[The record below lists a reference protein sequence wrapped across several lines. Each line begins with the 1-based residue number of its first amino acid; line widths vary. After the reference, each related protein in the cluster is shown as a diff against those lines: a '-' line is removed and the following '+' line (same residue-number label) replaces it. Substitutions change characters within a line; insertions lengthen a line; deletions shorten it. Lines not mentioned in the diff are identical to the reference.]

1 MLMDQVPYIIAG
13 IFVVIFFASGLKI
26 VRQTDRAVVERFG
39 KYKRFQ
45 NSGITWIIPFVEKLY
60 KINIT
65 EQLVNVQRQGVITLE
80 NLNCKIDA
88 QVYFK
93 VKDDEANLKR
103 AMYQVNNYKIQI
115 VQLAQT
121 TLRNVIGKTS
131 FKDVNSNRKE
141 LNELVFASI
150 SEQTAN
156 WGIDIVRVELKEVE
170 PPTDVQTTMDNIIKA
185 EQTKIANKDFAEAE
199 KIKASGEKM
208 AQIEIAEGD
217 KQSRILRAEG
227 QAQEIERLGKAEAER
242 IKLVYESAKEHFT
255 DQAVALKTLEVNENA
270 MNNNTKYIIA
280 EKGQQTTLV
289 ISDDTKGIIPLKPT
303 QQTKKESK

>member
-1 MLMDQVPYIIAG
+1 MLMEHVPFVIAG
-13 IFVVIFFASGLKI
+13 LVALIFFASGLKI
-26 VRQTDRAVVERFG
+26 IRQTDRAVVERFG

-45 NSGITWIIPFVEKLY
+45 NSGITWIIPIVDKLY

-93 VKDDEANLKR
+93 VKDDENSLKN
-103 AMYQVNNYKIQI
+103 AMYSVNNYKVQI

-121 TLRNVIGKTS
+121 TLRNIIGKKS
-131 FKDVNSNRKE
+131 FKDVNSDRKE
-141 LNELVFASI
+141 LNKDIFESI
-150 SEQTAN
+150 KEQTTN

-170 PPTDVQTTMDNIIKA
+170 PPEDVQSTMDNIIKA

-208 AQIEIAEGD
+208 AQIELATGD
-217 KQSRILRAEG
+217 RAARVLRADG
-227 QAQEIERLGKAEAER
+227 MAKEIKMLGDAEAKR
-242 IKLVYESAKEHFT
+242 IELVYESAKMHFT
-255 DQAVALKTLEVNENA
+255 DQAVALKTLEVNESA
-270 MNNNTKYIIA
+270 MKNNSKYIIS
-280 EKGQQTTLV
+280 EKGTQPV
-289 ISDDTKGIIPLKPT
+289 IVLNEKTDGLIPLT
-303 QQTKKESK
+303 SKSTGKTTEK

>member
-1 MLMDQVPYIIAG
+1 MDQVPYIIG
-13 IFVVIFFASGLKI
+13 GVFVIIFIASGLKI

-93 VKDDEANLKR
+93 VKDDEASLKK
-103 AMYQVNNYKIQI
+103 AMYQVNNYKVQI

-121 TLRNVIGKTS
+121 TLRNIIGKKS

-141 LNELVFASI
+141 LNDDIFESI
-150 SEQTAN
+150 KTQTEG

-208 AQIEIAEGD
+208 AQIEIATGD
-217 KQSRILRAEG
+217 KESRVLRAEG
-227 QAQEIERLGKAEAER
+227 MAQEIERLGKAEAER
-242 IKLVYESAKEHFT
+242 IRLVYESAKAHFT

-270 MNNNTKYIIA
+270 LKNNTKYIIA
-280 EKGQQTTLV
+280 DKNQQPTLV
-289 ISDDTKGIIPLKPT
+289 LSDNTNGVIPLRP
-303 QQTKKESK
+303 QSKKESKS

>member
-1 MLMDQVPYIIAG
+1 MDQVPFIIAG
-13 IFVVIFFASGLKI
+13 IFALVFFASGLKI

-93 VKDDEANLKR
+93 VKDDEDNLKK

-121 TLRNVIGKTS
+121 TLRNIIGKKS

-141 LNELVFASI
+141 LNDDIFESI
-150 SEQTAN
+150 KTQTSN

-185 EQTKIANKDFAEAE
+185 EQTKIANKDFAEAL

-208 AQIEIAEGD
+208 AQIEVATGD
-217 KQSRILRAEG
+217 KEARILRAEG

-242 IKLVYESAKEHFT
+242 IKLVYESAKAHFT

-270 MNNNTKYIIA
+270 FRNNTKYVIA
-280 EKGQQTTLV
+280 EKGTQPTLV
-289 ISDDTKGIIPLKPT
+289 LNENTEGIIPLKPT
-303 QQTKKESK
+303 KKEHVPIT